1 MDSLPTTANSGR
13 AIVFIDSRVPDIHVL
28 IAAVQP
34 GVRVVVLDANENGVA
49 QMARA
54 LEGEQGLASISII
67 SHGSEGALQLGNGT
81 LNADNLA
88 QHQTALEALGAAL
101 QPDGD
106 ILLYGCDVASGDE
119 GQAFIAQLAQATQAD
134 VAASTNR
141 TGAASLGA
149 DWVLEARVGEV
160 QNDLALN
167 VADVAGYSHT
177 LAPANQSFDAQ
188 AAWSRLQLPGS
199 AGETIDG
206 MIYSI
211 GRTGNSP
218 ILSDNISLDEF
229 GMGISS
235 LPGDQALRFLS
246 HMFGSGS
253 YASIK
258 SADGAEFRMVSMEVE
273 NAFGGDLKF
282 AGYRNGEEVATG
294 QFDPY
299 LPLYTNE
306 SLSYVRNELQGGS
319 YGTVNFA
326 SSWYNVDEIRISI
339 PNFPIL
345 QIAIDDLVFANAV
358 LPGPQLVS
366 TTFSQDAF
374 KIGDTA
380 TVTFTFASAVEGF
393 ELADITVPNG
403 KLTNLDTSNGGIT
416 WTATL
421 TPDAGVTDSSNVLT
435 VDLAGVVSK
444 SDNLAGV
451 GSVESPNFAVDT
463 QRPEAILI
471 ELVDTQL
478 AIGET
483 TTLNIV
489 FNEAVSGLAIQDLEV
504 AGGNLSNLASNDNI
518 LWTATF
524 TPTAGITQVGNKIT
538 LDLSGVTDSAGNAGQ
553 GTRDSNSYAVDTQ
566 RPTAEITIA
575 DTALAAGQTSLVTV
589 VFSEAVTGF
598 GNANLT
604 APNGTLSTPE
614 SADGGK
620 TWTATFTPTAGLKD
634 ATNVMTLDYTGVTDL
649 AGNPAT
655 GTTNSDNYTIDT
667 QAPTAT
673 VVVADTALA
682 AGETS
687 LVTITFNEA
696 VTGFGNASLTLGNGT
711 LSTLESSDQ
720 GITWT
725 ATFTP
730 TAGVTSAENLIT
742 LNYNGIQSVAS
753 GNAATGSKDSNSY
766 AIDTQR
772 PDAIL
777 IELVDTQL
785 AIGETTTLN
794 IVFNEAVS
802 GLAIQDLEVAGGN
815 LSNLASNDNIL
826 WTATFT
832 PTAGITQVGNKITLD
847 LSGVTDSAGNAG
859 QGTRDSNSYAVDTQR
874 PTAEITIA
882 DTALAAGQTSLVTV
896 VFSEAVT
903 GFGNANLTAPN
914 GTLST
919 PESADGGKTWTAT
932 FTPTAGL
939 KDATNVMTLDY
950 TGVTD
955 LAGNPATGTTNSD
968 NYTIDTQA
976 PTATVVVA
984 DTALAAGETSLVT
997 ITFNEAVTGFGNA
1010 SLTLGNGTLST
1021 LESSDQGITWT
1032 ATFTPTAGVT
1042 SAENLITLNYNGIE
1056 SKASGNAATGSKDS
1070 NSYAIDT
1077 QRPKATIELDDSEL
1091 AIGET
1096 AQVSIVFTEAVTD
1109 FALEDLSAA
1118 QGELSGL
1125 TTSDNITW
1133 TATFTPTAGVTQGG
1147 NQITLNL
1154 SGVKDL
1160 AGNAGQDTVDS
1171 GTYAI
1176 DTAAP
1181 VFISAAVNGRTL
1193 VLSYAESG
1201 TLDGVNIPAAQDF
1214 DVRVG
1219 AAANAVTA
1227 VSVDAVAKTVTLTLA
1242 TAIVHGNVVTLTYN
1256 DPTSENDLG
1265 AIQDAAGNDAASLV
1279 AVTVTNN
1286 TPAIVPPT
1294 PTLPTVPTAPSA
1306 PVDGV
1311 PVVTKPGVD
1320 GSTIITVPVIL
1331 PNRPDTPGT
1340 PSTLA
1345 DIPLFK
1351 GADGH
1356 SILLASL
1363 PTGVGLQVEG
1373 LASPLTA
1380 NAALAELIQRVEQVA
1395 GNNAALSQAAQT
1407 FHDSIAPNES
1417 LVVQVVKPI
1426 KGAGYD
1432 ASIPLVIT
1440 GSTSAIDGKQAI
1452 VFDGRALPAGAS
1464 IQLNNVDFAAIVGAV
1479 QVTGGA
1485 GRNVVSG
1492 DGAAQYIVLG
1502 PEDDIIHGG
1511 GGNDTVGSK
1520 GGDDQLYGDAGD
1532 DIVFGGAG
1540 NDILSGGSG
1549 SDRLNGGT
1557 GFDVALL
1564 EGKRSDYSITLDGQG
1579 IKLTHIASEVADW
1592 LVDVEQVRFATGP
1605 SLTVAHSEAEETA
1618 AFLFRQRMEREPT
1631 PSEGAVIQ
1639 TLDGLSAQQVA
1650 ELFALVYPQQAAGKT
1665 PAQLLEG
1672 MESAGAI
1679 RVDAERA
1686 AAFVG
1691 DAGNN
1696 TITPTLGLA
1705 WSVDGG
1711 GGIDTLVFPATL
1723 AQTHIE
1729 ASAAGFTLQRMT
1741 DGAMLELVN
1750 VERLAFSDTQL
1761 ALDLD
1766 GHAGQAAKL
1775 LGALGGA
1782 VFLAN
1787 KPLVGEVI
1795 RALDAGTSAQDLAQ
1809 LGLQLLGAQSP
1820 GQITQL
1826 LWTNVVGSAA
1836 TPAQLQPFVE
1846 MMAQGVTGGEL
1857 AVLASNLE
1865 LNATRIDL
1873 MGLSATGIEF
1883 A

>member
-1 MDSLPTTANSGR
+1 MTPSLLPTNSGR
-13 AIVFIDSRVPDIHVL
+13 AIVFIDSRVPDIDVL
-28 IAAVQP
+28 IAAVAP
-34 GVRVVVLDANENGVA
+34 GVRVVVLDANENGVV

-88 QHQTALEALGAAL
+88 QHQAALEVMGAAL
-101 QPDGD
+101 QSDGD
-106 ILLYGCDVASGDE
+106 ILLYGCDVASGVE
-119 GQAFIAQLAQATQAD
+119 GQAFIEQLAQATQAD

-188 AAWSRLQLPGS
+188 APWSRLQLPGV

-211 GRTGNSP
+211 GRTGNTP
-218 ILSDNISLDEF
+218 ILNDDISLNQF
-229 GMGISS
+229 GTGISS

-273 NAFGGDLKF
+273 NVFGGDLKF

-294 QFDPY
+294 QFATS

-326 SSWYNVDEIRISI
+326 SNWYNVDEIRISI

-345 QIAIDDLVFANAV
+345 QITIDDLVFANAV

-366 TTFSQDAF
+366 TTFSNDAF

-393 ELADITVPNG
+393 DIADITVPNG

-421 TPDAGVTDSSNVLT
+421 TPGAGVTDSSNVLT
-435 VDLAGVVSK
+435 VDLAGVVGK
-444 SDNLAGV
+444 SDQLAGV
-451 GSVESPNFAVDT
+451 GSVDSPNYTVDT
-463 QRPEAILI
+463 QRPEATLI
-471 ELVDTQL
+471 ALVDSQL
-478 AIGET
+478 AKGET

-489 FNEAVSGLAIQDLEV
+489 FNEAVLGFTIDDLEV
-504 AGGNLSNLASNDNI
+504 PGGNLSHLTTTDNI
-518 LWTATF
+518 HWSATF
-524 TPTAGITQVGNKIT
+524 TPTAGVTQLGNKIT

-566 RPTAEITIA
+566 SPTAEITIA

-589 VFSEAVTGF
+589 AFSEAVTGF

-604 APNGTLSTPE
+604 APNGTLSTLA
-614 SADGGK
+614 SANGGK

-634 ATNVMTLDYTGVTDL
+634 ATNVMTLDYTGVKDL

-655 GTTNSDNYTIDT
+655 GSIHSDNYTIDT

-682 AGETS
+682 VGETS

-696 VTGFGNASLTLGNGT
+696 VSGFDNASLTLGNGT

-742 LNYNGIQSVAS
+742 LNYHGIQSVAS
-753 GNAATGSKDSNSY
+753 GNAATGSMHSNSY

-772 PDAIL
+772 PEATL
-777 IELVDTQL
+777 IELVDGQL
-785 AIGETTTLN
+785 AKGETTTLN
-794 IVFNEAVS
+794 IVFNEAVL
-802 GLAIQDLEVAGGN
+802 GFTIDDLEVPGGS
-815 LSNLASNDNIL
+815 LSNLATTDNIH
-826 WTATFT
+826 WSATFT
-832 PTAGITQVGNKITLD
+832 PTAGVTQLGNKITLD

-859 QGTRDSNSYAVDTQR
+859 QGTRDSNSYAVDTQS

-896 VFSEAVT
+896 AFSEAVT

-919 PESADGGKTWTAT
+919 LASANGGKTWTAT

-950 TGVTD
+950 TGVKD
-955 LAGNPATGTTNSD
+955 LAGNPATGSIHSD

-984 DTALAAGETSLVT
+984 DTALAVGETSLVT
-997 ITFNEAVTGFGNA
+997 ITFNEAVSGFDNA

-1042 SAENLITLNYNGIE
+1042 SAENLITLNYHGIQ
-1056 SKASGNAATGSKDS
+1056 SVASGNAATGSMHS

-1077 QRPKATIELDDSEL
+1077 QRPGATIELNDSEL
-1091 AIGET
+1091 AIGEA
-1096 AQVSIVFTEAVTD
+1096 AQVSIVFTEAVMD

-1118 QGELSGL
+1118 HGELSGL
-1125 TTSDNITW
+1125 MTSDNITW
-1133 TATFTPTAGVTQGG
+1133 MATFTPTEGITQGG
-1147 NQITLNL
+1147 NHISLNL
-1154 SGVKDL
+1154 AGVKDL

-1171 GTYAI
+1171 GAYAI

-1193 VLSYAESG
+1193 VLSYAEFG
-1201 TLDGVNIPAAQDF
+1201 TLDGLNIPAAQDF

-1242 TAIVHGNVVTLTYN
+1242 TAIAHGNVVTLSYN
-1256 DPTSENDLG
+1256 DPTSENDSG

-1279 AVTVTNN
+1279 AATVINN
-1286 TPAIVPPT
+1286 TPEPVVPPI
-1294 PTLPTVPTAPSA
+1294 PPQPPVVSV

-1311 PVVTKPGVD
+1311 PVITAPGSG
-1320 GSTIITVPVIL
+1320 GSTIITIPVVVST
-1331 PNRPDTPGT
+1331 RPDTPGT
-1340 PSTLA
+1340 PSALA
-1345 DIPLFK
+1345 DIALVT
-1351 GADGH
+1351 GAGGRTLVLV
-1356 SILLASL
+1356 SVPA
-1363 PTGVGLQVEG
+1363 GVGLQAEG
-1373 LASPLTA
+1373 LAGGAVGPA
-1380 NAALAELIQRVEQVA
+1380 GLAELVLRVQQVA
-1395 GNNAALSQAAQT
+1395 GNDAALTQAAQV
-1407 FHDSIAPNES
+1407 FHDAMSPNEA
-1417 LVVQVVKPI
+1417 LTVQVVKPI
-1426 KGAGYD
+1426 TGAGYD
-1432 ASIPLVIT
+1432 ASVPLLIT
-1440 GSTSAIDGKQAI
+1440 GSSNAADGKQAI
-1452 VFDGRALPAGAS
+1452 ILDGRSLPKGAVV
-1464 IQLNNVDFAAIVGAV
+1464 QLDNVDFAAIVGAV
-1479 QVTGGA
+1479 QITGGA

-1520 GGDDQLYGDAGD
+1520 GGDDQLYGDAGE

-1540 NDILSGGSG
+1540 NDLLSGGSG

-1557 GFDVALL
+1557 GFDVALQ
-1564 EGKRSDYSITLDGQG
+1564 EGKRSDYTVASDGAG
-1579 IKLTHIASEVADW
+1579 IKLTHTASGVADW
-1592 LVDVEQVRFATGP
+1592 LVDVEQVRFETGTI
-1605 SLTVAHSEAEETA
+1605 LTVAHSAAEEAA
-1618 AFLFRQRMEREPT
+1618 AFLFQQWMGRDLTQ
-1631 PSEGAVIQ
+1631 SEGAVIQ
-1639 TLDGLSAQQVA
+1639 TLDGLSALQVA
-1650 ELFALVYPQQAAGKT
+1650 ELFAQVFPQQAAGRA

-1672 MESAGAI
+1672 MEGKGAI

-1686 AAFVG
+1686 AEFLG
-1691 DAGNN
+1691 DAGND

-1711 GGIDTLVFPATL
+1711 AGVDTLVFPATL

-1741 DGAMLELVN
+1741 DGAMLELVD
-1750 VERLAFSDTQL
+1750 VERLTFSDTQL

-1782 VFLAN
+1782 AFLTN
-1787 KPLVGEVI
+1787 KPLVGEAI

-1809 LGLQLLGAQSP
+1809 LGLQLLGAKSALEV
-1820 GQITQL
+1820 TQL

-1857 AVLASNLE
+1857 ALLASNLE

-1873 MGLSATGIEF
+1873 VGLTATGIEF